1 MSFTLAHKKYKTE
14 ELLSD
19 EDKWQRLNTLLNKV
33 YDKHGQVFVPSS
45 DFYHQTLV
53 GMATDM
59 LDWIGVNVGTDSL
72 YVQLASGMGNPGDYQ
87 QLSKDEH
94 LIRISDK
101 HKGNV
106 LECAAILAHELMHY
120 LLLGG
125 LSYRLENKTD
135 NEQLTDMATVYCGLG
150 VVYLN
155 GFSHEGNNWFVTAIL
170 LAGGMLH
177 YSSKGMSFGYYK
189 PTEYG
194 NLMAGYIEDNEIPLN
209 DYAGSVL
216 AASGYYLPSG
226 LRRQVK
232 GYKPKSQFYS
242 DFKGST
248 FKARLSQVGIALI
261 TVIVLVAIRGAFGGS
276 SSTATS
282 DPQTQQ
288 LKSAADSAKATASQ
302 CQTDLGS
309 LKTQV
314 DQTNSEMD
322 TANSN
327 GDTAAY
333 NALVP
338 QQNQETNQYNT
349 KRSECESDVTEA
361 NNAVD
366 AYNQHIGQ

>member
-1 MSFTLAHKKYKTE
+1 MSFTLTHKKYKTE

-19 EDKWQRLNTLLNKV
+19 EDKWQRLNTLLHKV
-33 YDKHGQVFVPSS
+33 YARHGQVFVPSS
-45 DFYHQTLV
+45 DFYHQSLV

-59 LDWIGVNVGTDSL
+59 LDWIGVNVGTDNL
-72 YVQLASGMGNPGDYQ
+72 YVQIASGMTHPGDYQ

-106 LECAAILAHELMHY
+106 LECAAILSHELMHY

-125 LSYRLENKTD
+125 LSYRLENTTD

-150 VVYLN
+150 IVYLN
-155 GFSHEGNNWFVTAIL
+155 GFSHEGNNWLVTAIL
-170 LAGGMLH
+170 LGGGMLH
-177 YSSKGMSFGYYK
+177 YSSKSMSFGYYK
-189 PTEYG
+189 PRDYG
-194 NLMAGYIEDNEIPLN
+194 NLIAGYIEDSEIPL
-209 DYAGSVL
+209 DDFAGSVL
-216 AASGYYLPSG
+216 KASSYYLPSG

-232 GYKPKSQFYS
+232 GYKPKSQFYR
-242 DFKGST
+242 DFTGSPL
-248 FKARLSQVGIALI
+248 KARFAQVGVALI

-276 SSTATS
+276 STPSS

-302 CQTDLGS
+302 CQTDLDS
-309 LKTQV
+309 LNSQV
-314 DQTNSEMD
+314 NQLNSQMATD
-322 TANSN
+322 NNS
-327 GDTAAY
+327 GDTADY
-333 NALVP
+333 NALIP
-338 QQNQETNQYNT
+338 QQNQAVNQYNA
-349 KRSECESDVTEA
+349 KRTECQSDITAA